1 MTTSRHRWPGRLI
14 PCVGF
19 SIITLSALQVIGLPV
34 TASAASPPGQAATS
48 ARPAAKGGE
57 NPTHLTHY
65 GRDDSRS
72 AVPSVMRE
80 YRKPPKQGDPIVTL
94 GGQPP
99 TYRKSPR
106 ITLPKRSSQPSRM
119 QTRSP
124 GSPAA
129 PGSLR

>member
-1 MTTSRHRWPGRLI
+1 MTTSRHRWLGRLI
-14 PCVGF
+14 SCVGF
-19 SIITLSALQVIGLPV
+19 SIITLSALPMIGTPL
-34 TASAASPPGQAATS
+34 TASAAPPSGQAATS
-48 ARPAAKGGE
+48 SRPAAKGGE
-57 NPTHLTHY
+57 NSAHMTHY

-106 ITLPKRSSQPSRM
+106 IEIPKRSAEPSGV

-129 PGSLR
+129 RGSLR

>member
-1 MTTSRHRWPGRLI
+1 MESGDQATYAETSSYEPHGELRRLK
-14 PCVGF
+14 VEGEGGLGVF
-19 SIITLSALQVIGLPV
+19 GLP
-34 TASAASPPGQAATS
+34 SF
-48 ARPAAKGGE
+48 RPAAKGGE
-57 NPTHLTHY
+57 NPAHMTHY

>member
-1 MTTSRHRWPGRLI
+1 MTTSPDRRLGRLI
-14 PCVGF
+14 SCVGF
-19 SIITLSALQVIGLPV
+19 SITIMSALQMIGTPV
-34 TASAASPPGQAATS
+34 TASAAPPPGQAATS

-57 NPTHLTHY
+57 NPAHLTHY

-80 YRKPPKQGDPIVTL
+80 YRKPPKQGDPTVTL

-99 TYRKSPR
+99 TFRKSPR
-106 ITLPKRSSQPSRM
+106 IAIPKRSQQPSGM
-119 QTRSP
+119 QTRSQ

-129 PGSLR
+129 RGSLR